1 MMFWSGNQ
9 FVIEN
14 YLSGGQSA
22 TEAILADALGRLRG
36 FLPLSRIVSELRPF
50 GIDPTV
56 VRRMIRK
63 NILVEEGTAL
73 DARERLVE
81 GWAWGQNARYF
92 HFSTQEFDYT
102 VDPKKAR
109 KWLVSKARR
118 HPPPSPFKAYGGAML
133 RLPGG
138 FSSRA
143 GGLWEALLARRT
155 ARSFERVPISME
167 SLATVLLWTW
177 GKTRYY
183 DRPRAFRCIY
193 KTSPSGGAR
202 HPIEVYPVVQRVEGV
217 KPGIY
222 HYSVEHHGLNMIRPG
237 LFENKMVELFSGQEW
252 VRDASVLFFMTACLE
267 RSMWKYPFSRAYR
280 VLLFDAGHLSQT
292 CSLVSTS
299 LELGVFVTA
308 ALQDRSIEKELGID
322 GVQEAALYG
331 IAVGRAK

>member
-1 MMFWSGNQ
+1 MMYWRANQ

-22 TEAILADALGRLRG
+22 TEAILAEALGRLRG
-36 FLPLSRIVSELRPF
+36 ILPLSRIVSELRPF
-50 GIDPTV
+50 GIDPAL
-56 VRRMIRK
+56 VRRLILK
-63 NILVEEGTAL
+63 NILVEEGSAL
-73 DARERLVE
+73 DAREILVE
-81 GWAWGQNARYF
+81 RWAWEQNARYF

-102 VDPKKAR
+102 VDRRKAR
-109 KWLVSKARR
+109 KWLAAKARH
-118 HPPPSPFKAYGGAML
+118 HPPPSPFKEYGGAVM
-133 RLPGG
+133 RLPGD
-138 FSSRA
+138 FSSRP
-143 GGLWEALLARRT
+143 GNLWEALRARRT
-155 ARSFERVPISME
+155 ARSFERVPIPLE

-177 GKTRYY
+177 GKTHHF
-183 DRPRAFRCIY
+183 DRPRAFSYIT

-252 VRDASVLFFMTACLE
+252 VRDASVLFFMTACLD

-322 GVQEAALYG
+322 GVRETALFG